1 MTNVLQFGQIECL
14 PERGVEVNDSLPR
27 MVGDAALA
35 ALMMFSAVAL
45 ILLVTGN
52 YNPVMRLVLGSE
64 SSPVVELILGIREQL
79 LGK

>member
-1 MTNVLQFGQIECL
+1 M
-14 PERGVEVNDSLPR
+14 NDSLPR

-45 ILLVTGN
+45 ILLVTGD
-52 YNPVMRLVLGSE
+52 YTPAMRLVLGNETSFT
-64 SSPVVELILGIREQL
+64 VDLILGIREHL